1 MPDVTRPGRWKCPY
15 GCQSE
20 EVQVSD
26 ALVFSDA
33 VITIIVSL
41 LTIGYV
47 ILRHPIMVLT
57 LLLLTGTIGMLA
69 TLL

>member
-1 MPDVTRPGRWKCPY
+1 M
-15 GCQSE
+15 
-20 EVQVSD
+20 
-26 ALVFSDA
+26 VFSDA

-57 LLLLTGTIGMLA
+57 LLLLTGTVGMLA